1 MQSGS
6 AAPKVFISY
15 SHDSQGHKERIL
27 TLADRLR
34 AEGIDCNLDQYKMS
48 PSEGWPRWMMNQL
61 DWANFVLVIC
71 TEQYHR
77 RFRGHEEP
85 DRGRGVSWEGAIIT
99 QELYDAQVKNT
110 KFIPI
115 VFSWED
121 QSYIPVILGGASF
134 YNLGIEHN
142 YEALYR
148 HITNQPQSPKPPLG
162 MLQQLPCRERQQFFL
177 DETHHKNLQQEL
189 LAASQGLLN
198 WKSTLGNNQQIERP
212 ELEQLLNRIEV
223 DDSSTTI
230 VLGSPGSGKSAL
242 LATLGHRVM
251 DRGYALL
258 AIKADYLSN
267 TVNTLED
274 LRCDDQLHLSM
285 NPRDAIKA
293 VANRE
298 RVILLVDQLDAVSEL
313 LDRQPGR
320 LNVLLTLIQS
330 LAGTKG
336 VHIVAT
342 CREFEFRH
350 ATQFAR
356 LEGFEQL
363 NPCPLT
369 WEQISPLLEAA
380 GHTPASMGEPLRE
393 LLQNPLHL
401 KIFLEVARPGE
412 VFDSSQKL
420 LDRLWETRILNQ
432 PEASKYVAFL
442 EQLAQHMTQQ
452 EVLWLPTS
460 VADNCSEICQFLEQ
474 RGILTVNQDNL
485 TIGFS
490 HQTYYD
496 HTLARAFARGSES
509 LVDLVLERQDGLFV
523 RPILLRSLNYLRGT
537 APMQYQRELRTLLR
551 SAEASNCLLK
561 NKIAKLALNN
571 LNHLSGKIRLWALS
585 ILRSLQ
591 LIYVHS
597 HIYTLLIEFI
607 GAQQKPEP
615 VEVELLIPLLNSKT
629 EGPRVLDAMTG
640 SSGWFTH
647 LRDRLEFRRWLEKP
661 PEQAAYCVPLLLVAA
676 NFAADEV
683 WNLLEDYWLDNSAY
697 DFLSIRLMMNMR
709 QWNPQ
714 RLGLAQQVIRRSN
727 IDWYDVSAIAER
739 VLENLPELA
748 PKLLRAHLERLL
760 DYAIEESNK
769 PQPAL
774 PPDTNE
780 TERAFHAYKY
790 DSRNPLKNL
799 LETESGFYAIEEFA
813 KACPK
818 AFLEA
823 IWGWFT
829 GLVSR
834 IADDVYSAVTSYRTD
849 RLLDFKF
856 HRGEIIQ
863 SLLTAISELADR
875 DKQAFLSF
883 VARNVDSE
891 FLIVHRLLA
900 HGLQQI
906 AVQEPQRVLEYL
918 LGDPRRLSLGDK
930 LGGDRHRDTEQ
941 LVTAVCPYLQ
951 SGDKLRLEQ
960 AIRAWNYWI
969 PEGDEQADFR
979 FRCLQYNRQ
988 HRLSLLQAFPEGCLS
1003 PDAKRLKEQEER
1015 AFPWTRDQAENCHST
1030 IAQFVGPRM
1039 TKEEMSHASDQ
1050 HLLNLFDELS
1060 DATQW
1065 ENPRRKWFEDSSRA
1079 GGVIQQSRE
1088 FGELV
1093 KDDPERFLR
1102 ILPQLEPQR
1111 HESYVGDALADL
1123 AGTDFPASKLIR
1135 LVESLDQRGF
1145 VSENFRSEAAR
1156 ALEKVAERNQG
1167 LPQSILALLESWLST
1182 HSQPELS
1189 HYRDEAEHRS
1199 HELKSP
1205 ILFGVGGSHILPG
1218 GRRSIVRAIAA
1229 GYLKQD
1235 PSDLKN
1241 WARLIE
1247 SRLGVEQH
1255 PVVWVDILT
1264 DMPPLLNGDRVQAT
1278 ELFDVVIRNCPEVL
1292 YYRWALYFIAH
1303 TIGWFEPKETVQ
1315 GWLEMLLTDG
1325 SSFCHQAYGELLLI
1339 HYLQYQ
1345 DKWSVE
1351 RIRHHLTNQ
1360 DNEAI
1365 LCGLAH
1371 AASHQWV
1378 QRRCRAIAAEILY
1391 SLANSPCV
1399 AVQDAVA
1406 NVFGCSREGFELDP
1420 GMRKLIQAVC
1430 NNKSILLKAASD
1442 LIEIIEVE
1450 DLVEREPQ
1458 VVSEVCQSLL
1468 SQIGSE
1474 LTNPSRPLVFLA
1486 ESLTTVA
1493 IKLHRQST
1501 YREVGLCIFEQL
1513 LALNLREARSALE
1526 ILDRKPHRLNYV
1538 APRRRLRR
1546 QHTLRG

>member
-6 AAPKVFISY
+6 AALKVFISY
-15 SHDSQGHKERIL
+15 SHDSQEHKERIL
-27 TLADRLR
+27 ALADRLR
-34 AEGIDCNLDQYKMS
+34 TEGIDCIIDQYETS

-61 DWANFVLVIC
+61 DWADFVLVIC
-71 TEQYHR
+71 TKQYHR
-77 RFRGHEEP
+77 RFQGHEEP

-99 QELYDAQVKNT
+99 QVLYNAQVKNT

-115 VFSWED
+115 VFSSKD
-121 QSYIPVILGGASF
+121 QEYIPVILCGSSY
-134 YNLGIEHN
+134 YNLNEHG

-148 HITNQPQSPKPPLG
+148 HITDQPQSPKPPLG
-162 MLQQLPCRERQQFFL
+162 TLQQLPRRDRQQFFL
-177 DETHHKNLQQEL
+177 DETHHKNLREEL

-212 ELEQLLNRIEV
+212 ELEQLLKCIEV

-251 DRGYALL
+251 DKGYALL

-267 TVNTLED
+267 KVNTLED
-274 LRCDDQLHLSM
+274 LRCDDQLHLGM

-293 VANRE
+293 IANQE

-336 VHIVAT
+336 VHILAT

-350 ATQFAR
+350 GTQFAR

-363 NPCPLT
+363 NLCPLP

-380 GHTPASMGEPLRE
+380 GHTPASIGKPLRE
-393 LLQNPLHL
+393 LLQHPLNL

-420 LDRLWETRILNQ
+420 LDWLWEARILNR

-460 VADNCSEICQFLEQ
+460 VADNCPEIRQVLEQ
-474 RGILTVNQDNL
+474 GGILTVNQDNFTL
-485 TIGFS
+485 GFS

-509 LVDLVLERQDGLFV
+509 LAGLVLERQDGLFV

-537 APMQYQRELRTLLR
+537 APMQYQRELRTLLKNV
-551 SAEASNCLLK
+551 EASNCLLK
-561 NKIAKLALNN
+561 NKITKLAFNN
-571 LNHLSGKIRLWALS
+571 LNHLSGKIRLWALG

-591 LIYVHS
+591 LIYVRM

-607 GAQQKPEP
+607 GSQQKPEP

-629 EGPRVLDAMTG
+629 EGPRVLDAMLG
-640 SSGWFTH
+640 SSGWFAH
-647 LRDRLEFRRWLEKP
+647 LRDRLEFRQWLQKT
-661 PEQAAYCVPLLLVAA
+661 PEQAAYCVPLLLASA
-676 NFAADEV
+676 NFAADNV
-683 WNLLEDYWLDNSAY
+683 WNLIEDYWLDNSAY
-697 DFLSIRLMMNMR
+697 DFLSIRFMMNMR

-714 RLGLAQQVIRRSN
+714 RVGLAQHLIRRSN
-727 IDWYDVSAIAER
+727 LVWYDVSALAER
-739 VLENLPELA
+739 VLETLPELA
-748 PKLLRAHLERLL
+748 PKLLRAHLDRLL
-760 DYAIEESNK
+760 NYAIEESNK
-769 PQPAL
+769 PQPVL
-774 PPDTNE
+774 PLDANE
-780 TERAFHAYKY
+780 TKRAFHAYKY

-799 LETESGFYAIEEFA
+799 LETESEFYAIEEFA

-823 IWGWFT
+823 IWDWFT
-829 GLVSR
+829 GLVSK
-834 IADDVYSAVTSYRTD
+834 IADDAAPALISYRTD

-856 HRGEIIQ
+856 HRGEIVQ
-863 SLLTAISELADR
+863 SLLTAILELVDR

-883 VARNVDSE
+883 VAQNVDSE

-900 HGLQQI
+900 RGLQRI
-906 AVQEPQRVLEYL
+906 AVQEPQKVLEYL
-918 LGDPRRLSLGDK
+918 LGDPRRLCLGDK
-930 LGGDRHRDTEQ
+930 FGGDRHKDTEQ
-941 LVTAVCPYLQ
+941 LITAVCPYLQ
-951 SGDKLRLEQ
+951 SGDKVRLEQ
-960 AIRAWNYWI
+960 AIRAWHYWTL
-969 PEGDEQADFR
+969 EGDEPADFR
-979 FRCLQYNRQ
+979 FRCLQYNRE
-988 HRLSLLQAFPEGCLS
+988 HRLSLLQAFPKGCLS
-1003 PDAKRLKEQEER
+1003 DDAKRLKEEEER
-1015 AFPWTRDQAENCHST
+1015 ALPWTREQKKHHYPT
-1030 IAQFVGPRM
+1030 IAQVVGPRM
-1039 TKEEMSHASDQ
+1039 TKGEMSHASDR

-1065 ENPRRKWFEDSSRA
+1065 EHPRRKWSGDFSRA

-1123 AGTDFPASKLIR
+1123 AGTDFPASSLIR
-1135 LVESLDQRGF
+1135 LVESLDKRGF
-1145 VSENFRSEAAR
+1145 VSESFRSEAAR

-1167 LPQSILALLESWLST
+1167 LPQSTLALLESWLST

-1189 HYRDEAEHRS
+1189 HYQDEAEHRS
-1199 HELKSP
+1199 DELKSP
-1205 ILFGVGGSHILPG
+1205 ILFGVGGSHTLPG
-1218 GRRSIVRAIAA
+1218 GRGLIVRTIAA
-1229 GYLKQD
+1229 GYLKQN
-1235 PSDLKN
+1235 PPDLEN
-1241 WARLIE
+1241 WARSIQ
-1247 SRLGVEQH
+1247 SRLEVEQH
-1255 PVVWVDILT
+1255 PAVWVDILT
-1264 DMPPLLNGDRVQAT
+1264 DMPPLLNGNRFQAT
-1278 ELFDVVIRNCPEVL
+1278 ELFDAVIRNCPGVL
-1292 YYRWALYFIAH
+1292 YYRWALYFISR
-1303 TIGWFEPKETVQ
+1303 TVGWFEPKETVQ
-1315 GWLEMLLTDG
+1315 GWLEMLLADD

-1339 HYLQYQ
+1339 HHLQYQ
-1345 DKWSVE
+1345 DEFSVK

-1371 AASHQWV
+1371 AASHLWV
-1378 QRRCRAIAAEILY
+1378 QRRCRAIAAEIIY
-1391 SLANSPCV
+1391 SLVNSTSE

-1406 NVFGCSREGFELDP
+1406 NVFHCSRERFELDS
-1420 GMRKLIQAVC
+1420 GMRKLIQAAC
-1430 NNKSILLKAASD
+1430 NNKLILLKAASE
-1442 LIEIIEVE
+1442 LLEIIEVE
-1450 DLVEREPQ
+1450 DLVETEPQ

-1468 SQIGSE
+1468 SQIGVE
-1474 LTNPSRPLVFLA
+1474 LTNPARPLVFLA
-1486 ESLTTVA
+1486 EILTTIA

-1501 YREVGLCIFEQL
+1501 YREVGLCIFERL
-1513 LALNLREARSALE
+1513 LALNLKEARSALD

-1546 QHTLRG
+1546 QHTFRG